1 MAFSSRRIIL
11 IALISMIAI
20 SPSLG
25 RKEKESSSEME
36 KYLRD
41 LCSKTNET
49 KECWAIIKRDLT
61 KFNDTDPRK
70 VADTIIVLAKTK
82 GEEIHEELDRLF
94 EGSRDDQLKYKYGLC
109 SKNYSDAIRDLYFA
123 RRDLELSDDRN
134 IPIQIDDALEELTSC
149 GVRFGKDSF
158 DPAHIRNRN
167 KEFGVYVQIVKAAT
181 ERLQLMKN

>member
-25 RKEKESSSEME
+25 RKEKEASSKME

-70 VADTIIVLAKTK
+70 IANTTIVLAKTK
-82 GEEIHEELDRLF
+82 GEEIHEELDRLY
-94 EGSRDDQLKYKYGLC
+94 EGSRD
-109 SKNYSDAIRDLYFA
+109 
-123 RRDLELSDDRN
+123 
-134 IPIQIDDALEELTSC
+134 
-149 GVRFGKDSF
+149 
-158 DPAHIRNRN
+158 
-167 KEFGVYVQIVKAAT
+167 
-181 ERLQLMKN
+181 